1 MDRAQTS
8 RLALVQLNDD
18 ALNPNQGARADMA
31 RVMSARTQS
40 ALLQIFRPVVPRG
53 HMGSG
58 ELEFDALFG
67 ACLVDFLDGLAD
79 ACGLA
84 SGGRR

>member
-18 ALNPNQGARADMA
+18 ALTPKREA
-31 RVMSARTQS
+31 RVMAARTQS

-53 HMGSG
+53 HMGSD

-84 SGGRR
+84 SDGRR